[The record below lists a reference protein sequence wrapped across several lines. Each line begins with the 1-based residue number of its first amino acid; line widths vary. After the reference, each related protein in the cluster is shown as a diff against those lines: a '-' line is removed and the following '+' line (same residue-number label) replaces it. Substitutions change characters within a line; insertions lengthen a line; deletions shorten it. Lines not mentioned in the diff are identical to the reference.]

1 MKDIAEWLAS
11 LDLGEYAQRFA
22 ENAIDLS
29 VIRDLTENDLEKLGV
44 LLGHRRKMLRAIAEL
59 QGEAAS
65 KPQTSAE
72 RGRDR
77 AERRQL
83 TVMFCDL
90 VGSTALSA
98 RLDPEDMRQVIAL
111 FHRRIAEV
119 IDGYQ
124 GIVARY
130 MGDGVL
136 AYFGYPQAHED
147 DAEKAVRAGLALVEA
162 VAILQTGAEAP
173 LQIRVGIA
181 TGVAVV
187 GDLIGE
193 GGSQEQ
199 AVVGDPQNLAARL
212 QVLAEPGTVMI
223 SAGTRRLT
231 GGQFEY
237 RDRGPVALKGWTEP
251 VPAWQALGTS
261 GVASRFE
268 AQHESKLTPLFG
280 PDEEFELLLRRW
292 REVSQGA
299 SPVVGPTGD
308 AGIG

>member
-29 VIRDLTENDLEKLGV
+29 VIRDLTENDLKELGV

-59 QGEAAS
+59 QGLSPS
-65 KPQTSAE
+65 KPQGMAE
-72 RGRDR
+72 PGRDR

-98 RLDPEDMRQVIAL
+98 RLDPEDMRQVMAL

-119 IDGYQ
+119 IGSYQ

-147 DAEKAVRAGLALVEA
+147 DAEQAVRAGLALVEA
-162 VAILQTGAEAP
+162 VANRTP
-173 LQIRVGIA
+173 
-181 TGVAVV
+181 
-187 GDLIGE
+187 
-193 GGSQEQ
+193 
-199 AVVGDPQNLAARL
+199 
-212 QVLAEPGTVMI
+212 
-223 SAGTRRLT
+223 AGM
-231 GGQFEY
+231 
-237 RDRGPVALKGWTEP
+237 P
-251 VPAWQALGTS
+251 
-261 GVASRFE
+261 
-268 AQHESKLTPLFG
+268 
-280 PDEEFELLLRRW
+280 RW
-292 REVSQGA
+292 RSGSASQPG
-299 SPVVGPTGD
+299 SPWWATSSGKVARRSKRWSATHRTSLPACKCWPSQVR
-308 AGIG
+308 